1 MAAPQISVTTRE
13 EVIKLFGGLK
23 YIVQAIP
30 NANGDDVDND
40 SLDLA
45 IKYASGE
52 VAANTGNSFKLWTKQ
67 PDNFPQY
74 VVQLATMLAV
84 RWVWQIGSQGK
95 AIPDKVEAEYRETL
109 AKLEKIATAKTG
121 LGADPEP
128 PARRGNPLID
138 MSCHRTRAAYP
149 TWDGAGPLGR
159 R

>member
-1 MAAPQISVTTRE
+1 MAAPILKVTTRE
-13 EVIKLFGGLK
+13 KVIAHLGGEKHVAQIIPDGNGDINYTLLD
-23 YIVQAIP
+23 QAIE
-30 NANGDDVDND
+30 
-40 SLDLA
+40 
-45 IKYASGE
+45 YASGE
-52 VAANTGNSFKLWTKQ
+52 VAAHCANSWRIWTKQ

-74 VVQLATMLAV
+74 VVQLATLLAV
-84 RWVWQIGSQGK
+84 YWVWHFGTQGK
-95 AIPDKVEAEYRETL
+95 AVPEPIRQEYTATL
-109 AKLEKIATAKTG
+109 TKLEKIAEARTG